1 MDNLKWHFFHIST
14 KVGEAMTWQYS
25 NPKEGGQVNMS
36 PKVFQKYNFLCSFVS
51 TKGLA
56 AAIVVAIGN
65 TDISICPI
73 AVKEELQNVAFA
85 RKFIEQFSLDK
96 ILASQQKLS
105 LFYAFYSEN
114 YLSYTLV
121 QHPVGR
127 HLDTFANGKPSLENR
142 VCFSFLLH
150 QNKIKGYGRGGAGMH
165 RFCFALPD
173 WESSK
178 DRNVGQIQT
187 MLT

>member
-1 MDNLKWHFFHIST
+1 M
-14 KVGEAMTWQYS
+14 
-25 NPKEGGQVNMS
+25 NMS

-96 ILASQQKLS
+96 NLASQQKLS

-142 VCFSFLLH
+142 VCSRFYC
-150 QNKIKGYGRGGAGMH
+150 IKT
-165 RFCFALPD
+165 
-173 WESSK
+173 K
-178 DRNVGQIQT
+178 
-187 MLT
+187 

>member
-1 MDNLKWHFFHIST
+1 
-14 KVGEAMTWQYS
+14 
-25 NPKEGGQVNMS
+25 MS

-96 ILASQQKLS
+96 NLASQQKLS

-121 QHPVGR
+121 QYPVGR

-142 VCFSFLLH
+142 VCSRFYC
-150 QNKIKGYGRGGAGMH
+150 IKT
-165 RFCFALPD
+165 
-173 WESSK
+173 K
-178 DRNVGQIQT
+178 
-187 MLT
+187 